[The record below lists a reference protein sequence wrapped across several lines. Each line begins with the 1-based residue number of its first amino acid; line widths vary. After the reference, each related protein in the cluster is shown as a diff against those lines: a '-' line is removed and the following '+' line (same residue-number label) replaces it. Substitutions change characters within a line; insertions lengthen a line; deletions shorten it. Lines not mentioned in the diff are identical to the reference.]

1 MRLNSNDINFIM
13 QGFPNIKLSYVKNI
27 HKKVSSA
34 NLFLAMPKGI
44 KFFAWYR
51 NFKRHQVCVF
61 LEIDQN
67 RRGIKNV
74 SIKTTSFDS
83 SLCSGK
89 GTIFYGTLVNIR
101 DQPFYFIEELF
112 YYKGEKCDNKNQ
124 ITMFNVIGEIFKR
137 EIKQIAMHKDNV
149 IFGLPLITKRRNE
162 MDKKITNS
170 PYNIYCIQHR
180 YFKNN
185 SNYLNEKIFIRQT
198 YKKNFIIEACVECDI
213 YQLFCKNNQN
223 ELVKHAF
230 ASIPNYKT
238 SVFMNGLF
246 RNIKENINLDFLEES
261 DDDEEF
267 ENISHDKFI
276 KLDKKYIMEC
286 IYDNKFKSWTPLVHL
301 EKGEICN
308 KKDLPNFE
316 KKNRY

>member
-1 MRLNSNDINFIM
+1 
-13 QGFPNIKLSYVKNI
+13 
-27 HKKVSSA
+27 
-34 NLFLAMPKGI
+34 
-44 KFFAWYR
+44 
-51 NFKRHQVCVF
+51 
-61 LEIDQN
+61 
-67 RRGIKNV
+67 
-74 SIKTTSFDS
+74 
-83 SLCSGK
+83 
-89 GTIFYGTLVNIR
+89 
-101 DQPFYFIEELF
+101 
-112 YYKGEKCDNKNQ
+112 
-124 ITMFNVIGEIFKR
+124 
-137 EIKQIAMHKDNV
+137 
-149 IFGLPLITKRRNE
+149 
-162 MDKKITNS
+162 MDKKIANS
-170 PYNIYCIQHR
+170 LYNIYCIQHR